1 MRWRYF
7 ALARYK
13 DALEVYVTDLE
24 INPFHLLSPGDAMR
38 YGHKFIAP
46 LRGGVF
52 VPTSAAVNQQGG

>member
-1 MRWRYF
+1 M
-7 ALARYK
+7 ARYK

-38 YGHKFIAP
+38 YGHKFIAR